1 MKKSNFRVPALVLSV
16 LAIALALTSCS
27 AVFDSAIS
35 GTVKDRS
42 VKETSS
48 VQSGGISDAMVYA
61 YDDENTWNKA
71 FNAWDGKS
79 VFNDLSVPS
88 AKTASD
94 GSFSISSL
102 RWKTN
107 NPAYGKDADSKVIF
121 LLVFHK
127 DYGLTKVAGRTV
139 QSDKSNNFGIVYC
152 DKVTVT
158 KNLVIKFKDKDDN
171 STTATG
177 SDSTITDTSGF
188 SFQYSYCDG
197 YSTEGTD
204 NVKTTVNSITN
215 GQATI
220 TVKYKQYDD
229 EGNEVTAPTVTV
241 FDIQSDSDWS
251 YDGDETVKMV
261 YSTADKTYTNNSLY
275 FTNGWKT
282 VTVTVNLKDGSSS
295 NLSAVTD
302 PIYFT
307 WKYNNGDGEIKSDN
321 ITTTTGSATINVKF
335 KKGMESPCILTLEKF
350 DDSDNDADDKWT
362 WTTSEDDATEMGSDG
377 KIEITMKEDKD
388 TVNQSVYFR
397 KNYLRIPSTGITGYF
412 ISDSASSGATKA
424 SGYGYTND
432 FGDSIDIYKGNE
444 KLNSS
449 SVTTRQ
455 EVLSNAS
462 NNPVTNYGRFDG
474 LVSGRKLNLTY
485 TGSSYVGTT
494 DTLTIRAS
502 IRGTSTTKEY
512 SVTFDSKTTDF
523 EQMLIK

>member
-1 MKKSNFRVPALVLSV
+1 MKKPNFRVPTLVLSV

-35 GTVKDRS
+35 GTVKDRNA
-42 VKETSS
+42 SS
-48 VQSGGISDAMVYA
+48 QTGGIADVMVYA
-61 YDDENTWNKA
+61 YDDKTAWENAYNS
-71 FNAWDGKS
+71 WDKKS
-79 VFNDLSVPS
+79 VFSDSSVPS
-88 AKTASD
+88 AKTTTD

-107 NPAYGKDADSKVIF
+107 NPVYGKDADCKTIY
-121 LLVFHK
+121 LLAFHK
-127 DYGLTKVAGRTV
+127 DYGLVKVDGRTV

-152 DKVTVT
+152 EKVTET
-158 KNLVIKFKDKDDN
+158 KNLVIKFKDKEDN
-171 STTATG
+171 STTASG
-177 SDSTITDTSGF
+177 SDSTITNTTGF
-188 SFQYSYCDG
+188 SFRYSYNDG
-197 YSTEGTD
+197 YSADDED
-204 NVKTTVNSITN
+204 NVGNTVTEITN
-215 GQATI
+215 GEYTLA
-220 TVKYKQYDD
+220 VKYKKY
-229 EGNEVTAPTVTV
+229 NEDGSEAVAPTVTISE
-241 FDIQSDSDWS
+241 IQSGTDWS
-251 YDGDETVKMV
+251 YEGAKTVSMA
-261 YSTADKTYTNNSLY
+261 YSSTDKTYTNNSLY
-275 FTNGWKT
+275 FTNDWKT
-282 VTVTVNLKDGSSS
+282 VAVTVNLKDGSSS

-362 WTTSEDDATEMGSDG
+362 WTTSEDDATEIGSDG

-388 TVNQSVYFR
+388 TVNQSVYFK

-412 ISDSASSGATKA
+412 ISDSGTTKA

-432 FGDSIDIYKGNE
+432 FGDSIDIYNGEN

-449 SVTTRQ
+449 SATTRQ

-462 NNPVTNYGRFDG
+462 NNPVTNYGRFEG
-474 LVSGRKLNLTY
+474 LIAGTKLKLMY
-485 TGSSYVGTT
+485 TGTSYEGTT
-494 DTLTIRAS
+494 EELTIKGS
-502 IRGTSTTKEY
+502 IRGTSTIKEY
-512 SVTFDSKTTDF
+512 PVSFNSKTTDF